1 MSVIVQ
7 LNSVFMA
14 KGDNYM
20 TPDQY
25 ARSNKKVFQINLIIA
40 FTALLMVVLD
50 AATHG
55 MSLGLVIEIVAVL
68 AGVLQMTV
76 GFIKFR
82 ETRFGAVVILGGPT
96 LYYIIIMIIQNDMI
110 FYAFAIPVMLSCIL
124 YLDLRLYVV
133 GQMTMTIG
141 GLIVLVRNLIATGS
155 IPRDHFVA
163 GFIIILAGIAGIES
177 LKMRRTLVRED
188 DEAIKKGQE
197 TQEKTR
203 IQMVEIAK
211 EITGLF
217 DEAHGEVDE
226 LKSIIGRNH
235 DGMRE
240 IAGSTGST
248 AAAVTEQSHQI
259 ADIHEQT
266 EVADAKR
273 NQMVEMSESTQK
285 AVIDGTK
292 VIDQLKDKTANVVE
306 MSDKTVA
313 STKAVT
319 EKVEKVEKI
328 VGSII
333 SISKQTNLLALNA
346 SIEAARAGEAG
357 KGFVVVADEIRQLSE
372 QTSSASNQITSIM
385 QELSADVQNAV
396 DSTNAAAESVK
407 AQDILIRETADTFEE
422 IGENVGN
429 LIGRFNDIGTS
440 IEAIGRSATE
450 INNNIA
456 SLAAT
461 SEQVAALSGM
471 GEEGARTAVEKFDE
485 FDILLK
491 GIYDQAQRLK

>member
-1 MSVIVQ
+1 
-7 LNSVFMA
+7 
-14 KGDNYM
+14 M

-96 LYYIIIMIIQNDMI
+96 LYYIIIMIIQNEMI

-155 IPRDHFVA
+155 IPRDHFVS

-235 DGMRE
+235 DGMRKLR
-240 IAGSTGST
+240 
-248 AAAVTEQSHQI
+248 AAQ
-259 ADIHEQT
+259 
-266 EVADAKR
+266 EVP
-273 NQMVEMSESTQK
+273 
-285 AVIDGTK
+285 
-292 VIDQLKDKTANVVE
+292 QLP
-306 MSDKTVA
+306 
-313 STKAVT
+313 
-319 EKVEKVEKI
+319 
-328 VGSII
+328 
-333 SISKQTNLLALNA
+333 
-346 SIEAARAGEAG
+346 
-357 KGFVVVADEIRQLSE
+357 
-372 QTSSASNQITSIM
+372 
-385 QELSADVQNAV
+385 
-396 DSTNAAAESVK
+396 
-407 AQDILIRETADTFEE
+407 
-422 IGENVGN
+422 
-429 LIGRFNDIGTS
+429 
-440 IEAIGRSATE
+440 
-450 INNNIA
+450 
-456 SLAAT
+456 
-461 SEQVAALSGM
+461 
-471 GEEGARTAVEKFDE
+471 
-485 FDILLK
+485 
-491 GIYDQAQRLK
+491 

>member
-1 MSVIVQ
+1 M
-7 LNSVFMA
+7 
-14 KGDNYM
+14 D
-20 TPDQY
+20 
-25 ARSNKKVFQINLIIA
+25 
-40 FTALLMVVLD
+40 
-50 AATHG
+50 
-55 MSLGLVIEIVAVL
+55 
-68 AGVLQMTV
+68 
-76 GFIKFR
+76 
-82 ETRFGAVVILGGPT
+82 
-96 LYYIIIMIIQNDMI
+96 
-110 FYAFAIPVMLSCIL
+110 
-124 YLDLRLYVV
+124 
-133 GQMTMTIG
+133 
-141 GLIVLVRNLIATGS
+141 
-155 IPRDHFVA
+155 

-240 IAGSTGST
+240 IAGSSGNT

-328 VGSII
+328 VGVEFYSD
-333 SISKQTNLLALNA
+333 LN
-346 SIEAARAGEAG
+346 
-357 KGFVVVADEIRQLSE
+357 DL
-372 QTSSASNQITSIM
+372 
-385 QELSADVQNAV
+385 
-396 DSTNAAAESVK
+396 
-407 AQDILIRETADTFEE
+407 
-422 IGENVGN
+422 
-429 LIGRFNDIGTS
+429 
-440 IEAIGRSATE
+440 
-450 INNNIA
+450 
-456 SLAAT
+456 
-461 SEQVAALSGM
+461 
-471 GEEGARTAVEKFDE
+471 
-485 FDILLK
+485 
-491 GIYDQAQRLK
+491 

>member
-1 MSVIVQ
+1 
-7 LNSVFMA
+7 MA
-14 KGDNYM
+14 
-20 TPDQY
+20 
-25 ARSNKKVFQINLIIA
+25 
-40 FTALLMVVLD
+40 
-50 AATHG
+50 
-55 MSLGLVIEIVAVL
+55 
-68 AGVLQMTV
+68 
-76 GFIKFR
+76 
-82 ETRFGAVVILGGPT
+82 
-96 LYYIIIMIIQNDMI
+96 
-110 FYAFAIPVMLSCIL
+110 
-124 YLDLRLYVV
+124 
-133 GQMTMTIG
+133 MTIG
-141 GLIVLVRNLIATGS
+141 GFIVLVRNLIATGS

-240 IAGSTGST
+240 IAGSTGNT

-385 QELSADVQNAV
+385 KELSADVQNAV

-461 SEQVAALSGM
+461 SEEVASLSSM

>member
-1 MSVIVQ
+1 
-7 LNSVFMA
+7 
-14 KGDNYM
+14 
-20 TPDQY
+20 
-25 ARSNKKVFQINLIIA
+25 
-40 FTALLMVVLD
+40 
-50 AATHG
+50 
-55 MSLGLVIEIVAVL
+55 
-68 AGVLQMTV
+68 
-76 GFIKFR
+76 
-82 ETRFGAVVILGGPT
+82 
-96 LYYIIIMIIQNDMI
+96 
-110 FYAFAIPVMLSCIL
+110 
-124 YLDLRLYVV
+124 
-133 GQMTMTIG
+133 
-141 GLIVLVRNLIATGS
+141 
-155 IPRDHFVA
+155 
-163 GFIIILAGIAGIES
+163 
-177 LKMRRTLVRED
+177 MRRTLVRED

-240 IAGSTGST
+240 IAGSSGNT

-328 VGSII
+328 VGVEFYSSNIVEH
-333 SISKQTNLLALNA
+333 NLLAISDHFIVNRSNIELVIYSYIFLYHLMRVLN
-346 SIEAARAGEAG
+346 
-357 KGFVVVADEIRQLSE
+357 EI
-372 QTSSASNQITSIM
+372 TTMFI
-385 QELSADVQNAV
+385 VV
-396 DSTNAAAESVK
+396 DSHCCFMRNYFFFTDLCNITTFIKSDIAPLRMICRHCHDKTIVILYLGNIIVYVCIY
-407 AQDILIRETADTFEE
+407 ILIAVSNHHLV
-422 IGENVGN
+422 IVINV
-429 LIGRFNDIGTS
+429 LFR
-440 IEAIGRSATE
+440 
-450 INNNIA
+450 
-456 SLAAT
+456 
-461 SEQVAALSGM
+461 
-471 GEEGARTAVEKFDE
+471 
-485 FDILLK
+485 
-491 GIYDQAQRLK
+491 

>member
-1 MSVIVQ
+1 MQ
-7 LNSVFMA
+7 
-14 KGDNYM
+14 
-20 TPDQY
+20 DQTKKY
-25 ARSNKKVFQINLIIA
+25 FRSQINLIIA

-68 AGVLQMTV
+68 AGVLQMAV

-96 LYYIIIMIIQNDMI
+96 LYYMIIMIIQNDMI

-133 GQMTMTIG
+133 GQMAMTIG

-240 IAGSTGST
+240 IAGSTGNT

-306 MSDKTVA
+306 MSD
-313 STKAVT
+313 S
-319 EKVEKVEKI
+319 
-328 VGSII
+328 
-333 SISKQTNLLALNA
+333 
-346 SIEAARAGEAG
+346 R
-357 KGFVVVADEIRQLSE
+357 KG
-372 QTSSASNQITSIM
+372 
-385 QELSADVQNAV
+385 
-396 DSTNAAAESVK
+396 
-407 AQDILIRETADTFEE
+407 
-422 IGENVGN
+422 
-429 LIGRFNDIGTS
+429 
-440 IEAIGRSATE
+440 
-450 INNNIA
+450 
-456 SLAAT
+456 
-461 SEQVAALSGM
+461 
-471 GEEGARTAVEKFDE
+471 
-485 FDILLK
+485 
-491 GIYDQAQRLK
+491 